1 MIEAVNW
8 QRAVISEHASFKEAF
23 QNLNDVAIRLC
34 ICASDDGGLA
44 GLITDGDLRRGLLK
58 GLSME
63 DSITEVIN
71 RNPLV
76 VPEGTEWITVRAL
89 MRANKVAQ
97 VPSVD
102 TEGRVVGLYL
112 WDELG
117 PSEDHEHVM
126 VLMVGGLGKRLR
138 PFTDSCPKPML
149 EVAGKPML
157 QHILERARGQGF
169 RNFILCINYQGQ
181 KISDFF
187 GDGRKF
193 GVNIE
198 YIEEDT
204 PLGTAGALSLMRSV
218 PSTSFVVSN
227 GDVLTD
233 IDYME
238 VLNFLRLHDA
248 KAAMAVKLHEWT
260 NPFGVV
266 EMEGL
271 DITGFSEKPVM
282 RSHVNAGVYALA
294 PSVLDK
300 LNEGEYCDMP
310 TVFERLANSGERV
323 VAYPMYEPWLDV
335 GRPDDLKTA
344 RSATLKT
351 VSA

>member
-1 MIEAVNW
+1 
-8 QRAVISEHASFKEAF
+8 
-23 QNLNDVAIRLC
+23 
-34 ICASDDGGLA
+34 
-44 GLITDGDLRRGLLK
+44 
-58 GLSME
+58 
-63 DSITEVIN
+63 
-71 RNPLV
+71 
-76 VPEGTEWITVRAL
+76 
-89 MRANKVAQ
+89 
-97 VPSVD
+97 
-102 TEGRVVGLYL
+102 
-112 WDELG
+112 
-117 PSEDHEHVM
+117 
-126 VLMVGGLGKRLR
+126 
-138 PFTDSCPKPML
+138 
-149 EVAGKPML
+149 
-157 QHILERARGQGF
+157 
-169 RNFILCINYQGQ
+169 
-181 KISDFF
+181 
-187 GDGRKF
+187 
-193 GVNIE
+193 
-198 YIEEDT
+198 
-204 PLGTAGALSLMRSV
+204 MRSV

-335 GRPDDLKTA
+335 GRPDDLHTA